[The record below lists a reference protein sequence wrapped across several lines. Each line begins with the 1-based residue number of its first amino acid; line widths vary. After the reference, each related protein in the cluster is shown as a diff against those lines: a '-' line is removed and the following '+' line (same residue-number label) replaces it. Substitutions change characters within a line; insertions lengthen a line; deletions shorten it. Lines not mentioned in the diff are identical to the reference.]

1 MNRNPGQKHSQDM
14 MARSQKQMANQKK
27 RTMQMAWIQKQQEEA
42 RRLEEAGHDDKG
54 GGGTTTKWQGQ
65 GHFQP
70 DERFR
75 KVEAE
80 VNSLKKQL
88 KAGRLSA
95 QKFSEQLN
103 KLMVEDDSG
112 DWWMVGTKSDAWFRF
127 DGQNWVQSTPPGR
140 WVQEDRSISGS
151 RIKRASQKSQQGHPF
166 GAVILFIFLLAL
178 FAVIGYLAGW
188 FLAEGL
194 GFYEEILP
202 GIPVPT
208 VIMFIV
214 WVFGFFFTL
223 KRASR
228 TWRGD

>member
-1 MNRNPGQKHSQDM
+1 MNRNPGQKHLQDM
-14 MARSQKQMANQKK
+14 MARSQKQMANQQK
-27 RTMQMAWIQKQQEEA
+27 RKMQMAWTQKQQEKA
-42 RRLEEAGHDDKG
+42 REQDETAQDGASSG
-54 GGGTTTKWQGQ
+54 GAPTKWQGQ
-65 GHFQP
+65 GHFQL
-70 DERFR
+70 DERFS
-75 KVEAE
+75 KVEDE
-80 VNSLKKQL
+80 VASLKKQL
-88 KAGRLSA
+88 KAGRLSEE
-95 QKFSEQLN
+95 KFNEKLN
-103 KLMVEDDSG
+103 NLIVEDNNG
-112 DWWMVGTKSDAWFRF
+112 DWWMVGTKSDTWFRF

-140 WVQEDRSISGS
+140 WVQDDSSISGS

-166 GAVILFIFLLAL
+166 GAVILFLFLLAL

-214 WVFGFFFTL
+214 WVFGFFFSL

-228 TWRGD
+228 TWRGR